1 MGPFGGSEIGR
12 ATGSAIRARPDS
24 VGRRF
29 LIYPFQDAGACQE
42 GGGAVFALV
51 TDGLVGRAPIS
62 CGGDSPRA
70 GSASAGPVRGLSP
83 QRLSLV
89 YLVAKP
95 WEQGRRRTAEVT
107 ATHPTGYELQN
118 RAW

>member
-1 MGPFGGSEIGR
+1 MK
-12 ATGSAIRARPDS
+12 

-29 LIYPFQDAGACQE
+29 LNFDLPLSRRCAAKKAE
-42 GGGAVFALV
+42 AAVFARV
-51 TDGLVGRAPIS
+51 TDGLIDRAPIS

-89 YLVAKP
+89 YLVAKL

-107 ATHPTGYELQN
+107 ATHPTGHELQI